1 MSKLA
6 VGTDSAS
13 FLRDTWAFLH
23 EENKV
28 AGLGVLPP
36 GMEVTSVLLY
46 AMAWHTFDMST
57 HYVVIA
63 VCSSRLVSHFLC
75 KLL

>member
-1 MSKLA
+1 
-6 VGTDSAS
+6 
-13 FLRDTWAFLH
+13 
-23 EENKV
+23 V

-36 GMEVTSVLLY
+36 SGMEVTSVLLY

-63 VCSSRLVSHFLC
+63 VCSSRLVSHLSVSFF
-75 KLL
+75 KYA